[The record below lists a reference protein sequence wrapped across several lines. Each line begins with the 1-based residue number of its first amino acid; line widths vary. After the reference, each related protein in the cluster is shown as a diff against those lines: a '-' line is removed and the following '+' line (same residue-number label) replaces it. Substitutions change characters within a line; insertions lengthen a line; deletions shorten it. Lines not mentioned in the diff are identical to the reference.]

1 MMREARVRVLSA
13 VLASLALAAVA
24 HAGTAKFD
32 AETCNQLR
40 AEQAGF
46 VQAGILADIQHGPE
60 WGKANLGA
68 DRMRE
73 IEHFFLLDENLKFG
87 CREATLTPEAMRAG
101 EEALK
106 IEANPDAD
114 PNAPPAAP
122 AAAKDAADTSAATPP
137 AAGSSASNASGAEP
151 KKPAVKPKVRRRA
164 PPHPKQKAADDA
176 FTPAPGSE
184 STLQAPAAADG
195 APEAPAV
202 KAQ

>member
-1 MMREARVRVLSA
+1 MMREVQVRVLSA

-24 HAGTAKFD
+24 YAGTAKFD

-114 PNAPPAAP
+114 PNAPVAP
-122 AAAKDAADTSAATPP
+122 AATKDAADSSAA
-137 AAGSSASNASGAEP
+137 AAPGTGSSASDTSGAEAE
-151 KKPAVKPKVRRRA
+151 KPAVKPRTRHRAGPRSKV
-164 PPHPKQKAADDA
+164 KAADDA
-176 FTPAPGSE
+176 YAPPPGTGTPRRRFARSCRGTPSPPAPC
-184 STLQAPAAADG
+184 
-195 APEAPAV
+195 
-202 KAQ
+202 